1 MNEGGK
7 GRRGNQEDVSMS
19 EQHEIDRVKRRR
31 GGKGKRRRRG
41 CGIVKITRGKQKGR
55 YRNTCTGRLVKKPRR

>member
-1 MNEGGK
+1 
-7 GRRGNQEDVSMS
+7 MS